1 MSDLYVNLEAPNGV
15 KYRQP
20 TGLFINNEFVPGS
33 STQKITSID
42 PATEKEI
49 ATVHAAN
56 ADDVDKAVKAAY
68 DAFHSPSWK
77 KLPPPQRGVLMNK
90 LADYIEERTKIFAT
104 SEAWDNGKVYTD
116 AEGGDVVEVINTI
129 RYYAGW
135 ADKITGQTIT
145 ANPNKLAYTLRQPL
159 GVVAQI
165 IPWNYPLAMAAWKIG
180 PALACGNTIVMKAAE
195 QTPLSILL
203 LGEAI
208 KAVGFPPGVFNAL
221 NGYGSEAGPA
231 LVEHPLVDKVAFTG
245 STATGARIM
254 EMASKTLKNITLET
268 GGKSPL
274 LVFSDSDLD
283 EAVKWSHM
291 GIMSNQGQI
300 CTATSRLLVQDK
312 VYDEFVQRFIETT
325 KTVSKVGHQWDSETY
340 QGPQVS
346 KQQYDRILEYIQ
358 IGKSEGATLLA
369 GGQPVDS
376 SKKGF
381 FIQPTVFGDV
391 HHQMRVF
398 REEIFGPVVVIT
410 KFSDEAEALKLAN
423 DTTYGLG
430 AAVFTK
436 DVERAHRVAAEIE
449 AGMVWINST
458 QDSEPYIPF
467 GGVKQSGIGRELGEA
482 GLEAYSNTK
491 SIHVNLGSRLVKV
504 ERVDSVIKTSA
515 GLPQAA
521 LKNRHLFDLKHPTAA
536 EFPTF
541 PYHAEVATRR
551 ALCSFGV
558 SYFRSGSILR
568 QKKGFRFD
576 RAVKGTE
583 RKLEPRSVLFEAS
596 SSRSKGVGYE
606 WRDAQGELIARE
618 VEDERTSMSL
628 VITAEMSVEL
638 RDALVAAWI
647 LRIWY
652 ELSKG
657 NNSATRLMKVGGR
670 QQNLLYL
677 YAGLADSRS

>member
-68 DAFHSPSWK
+68 DAFRNPSWK

-180 PALACGNTIVMKAAE
+180 PALACGNTIAAE

-274 LVFSDSDLD
+274 L
-283 EAVKWSHM
+283 
-291 GIMSNQGQI
+291 
-300 CTATSRLLVQDK
+300 
-312 VYDEFVQRFIETT
+312 TT

-398 REEIFGPVVVIT
+398 REEIFGPV
-410 KFSDEAEALKLAN
+410 LAN

-491 SIHVNLGSRLVKV
+491 SIHVNLGSRLAPTPATAAVNPTTKSVLGPATLYISGRFVYSTDPQAPPLYEFSHSIGYLHDHDRSVKV

-583 RKLEPRSVLFEAS
+583 RKLEPRGVLFEAS

-606 WRDAQGELIARE
+606 WRDAQGNLIARE